1 MNPVLTATLTLAG
14 VLAAGAPLLWLTA
27 APAVQKPAPQSAPMA
42 QQEEVYAVIQFSGK
56 PESITLRYQGQT
68 QAEYKAP
75 EGGSIDACL
84 ILPAVDACELEA
96 EAHWPESESG
106 AQALTITLERSG
118 REPHSCTRWG
128 EGIIHDIFTYA
139 W

>member
-1 MNPVLTATLTLAG
+1 MNPVLTAMLTLAG
-14 VLAAGAPLLWLTA
+14 VLLAGAPLLWLTVS
-27 APAVQKPAPQSAPMA
+27 PSVQKPEPQLASEP
-42 QQEEVYAVIQFSGK
+42 QQEEVYTVIRFSGA

-68 QAEYKAP
+68 LAEYISP
-75 EGGSIDACL
+75 EGGSIDATL
-84 ILPAVDACELEA
+84 SLPAGDACELEA
-96 EAHWPESESG
+96 ESVWPASSTG

-118 REPHSCTRWG
+118 REPLSCTRWG

>member
-1 MNPVLTATLTLAG
+1 MNPVLTATLTLTG
-14 VLAAGAPLLWLTA
+14 VLAAGAPLFWLTA
-27 APAVQKPAPQSAPMA
+27 SPTVQKPEPLPVSEAR
-42 QQEEVYAVIQFSGK
+42 QEEVYAVIQFSGE

-68 QAEYKAP
+68 LAEYKAP
-75 EGGSIDACL
+75 AGSIDTTL
-84 ILPAVDACELEA
+84 SLPEGAAGELEA
-96 EAHWPESESG
+96 EAHWPESETG

>member
-1 MNPVLTATLTLAG
+1 MNPALTATLTLTG

-27 APAVQKPAPQSAPMA
+27 SPTVQKPEPLPVSEAR
-42 QQEEVYAVIQFSGK
+42 QEEVYAVILFSGK
-56 PESITLRYQGQT
+56 PESIILRYQGQT
-68 QAEYKAP
+68 LAEYTAP

-84 ILPAVDACELEA
+84 ILPAVGACELEA
-96 EAHWPESESG
+96 EAHWPESETG

>member
-1 MNPVLTATLTLAG
+1 MNPVLTTTLTLTG

-42 QQEEVYAVIQFSGK
+42 QQEEVYAVIQFSGE

-68 QAEYKAP
+68 LAEYKAP
-75 EGGSIDACL
+75 AGSIDTTL
-84 ILPAVDACELEA
+84 SLPEGATGELEA
-96 EAHWPESESG
+96 EAHWPESETG

-118 REPHSCTRWG
+118 REPLSCTRWG